1 MSKEGWC
8 TLKGGDKIFK
18 REKRERLSKSVIDSN
33 LCQKTCLSFNLSY
46 NSIYKILCRY

>member
-8 TLKGGDKIFK
+8 TLKGGDKIVK

-33 LCQKTCLSFNLSY
+33 LYQKTLSFNLSY